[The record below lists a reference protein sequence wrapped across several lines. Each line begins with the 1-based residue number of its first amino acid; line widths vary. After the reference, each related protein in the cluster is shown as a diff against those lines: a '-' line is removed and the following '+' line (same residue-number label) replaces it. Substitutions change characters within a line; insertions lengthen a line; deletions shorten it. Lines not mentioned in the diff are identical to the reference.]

1 MLKLK
6 LSIWML
12 CSLLVISGCKS
23 CSYSLSGI
31 NIPADVQN
39 ISIQYFANQ
48 ASYVNPSLSQ
58 KFTEQL
64 KDKFIRETSLA
75 IVSPEG
81 DFKIS
86 GFITEYKT
94 ESVASSSNT
103 GSLKNRFTMTV
114 KVIFECPKHKD
125 MNFTESISKFQEFD
139 ASETFQSIE
148 SRLSEDVST
157 QIIQEIFN
165 KVALK
170 W

>member
-1 MLKLK
+1 MLGVA
-6 LSIWML
+6 
-12 CSLLVISGCKS
+12 LLLSGCKS
-23 CSYSLSGI
+23 CQYSLSGI
-31 NIPADVQN
+31 NIPADVKN

-86 GFITEYKT
+86 GTISEYKT

-103 GSLKNRFTMTV
+103 GSIKNRFTMVV
-114 KVIFECPKHKD
+114 KVVFECPKHKD
-125 MNFTESISKFQEFD
+125 LNFTESISKFQEFD

-148 SRLSEDVST
+148 GRLSEEVST

>member
-1 MLKLK
+1 M
-6 LSIWML
+6 
-12 CSLLVISGCKS
+12 
-23 CSYSLSGI
+23 
-31 NIPADVQN
+31 
-39 ISIQYFANQ
+39 
-48 ASYVNPSLSQ
+48 
-58 KFTEQL
+58 
-64 KDKFIRETSLA
+64 A
-75 IVSPEG
+75 IVSNEG

-86 GFITEYKT
+86 GIITEYKT

-125 MNFTESISKFQEFD
+125 MNFTESISKFQEFN

-165 KVALK
+165 NVALK

>member
-1 MLKLK
+1 MT
-6 LSIWML
+6 
-12 CSLLVISGCKS
+12 LLVLTGCKS
-23 CSYSLSGI
+23 CKYSLSGI

-39 ISIQYFANQ
+39 ISIQYFNNQ
-48 ASYVNPSLSQ
+48 ASYINPSLSQ
-58 KFTEQL
+58 KFSEQL

-75 IVSPEG
+75 IVPSEG
-81 DFKIS
+81 DYKIS
-86 GFITEYKT
+86 GSILEYKT

-114 KVIFECPKHKD
+114 KVVFECPKHKD
-125 MNFTESISKFQEFD
+125 MNFTENISKFQEFE

-148 SRLSEDVST
+148 GRLSEDVST

-165 KVALK
+165 KIALK